1 MAATVTL
8 SKVLQLAAK
17 LSASEQT
24 ELVNAVKERQR
35 KRAAWLRKLEKDAK
49 QALAD
54 SKAGKLKGFS
64 SAQEITAYL
73 RELCGPP
80 DE

>member
-8 SKVLQLAAK
+8 SKVLQLVAK
-17 LSASEQT
+17 LTADEQK
-24 ELVNAVKERQR
+24 ELVDTVKERQR
-35 KRAAWLRKLEKDAK
+35 KRAAWLRQLEKDAK

-54 SKAGKLKGFS
+54 SKAGKLKSFRT
-64 SAQEITAYL
+64 ADEITAYL
-73 RELCGPP
+73 RKACDMP